1 MRENVSVLTHGSS
14 NPAPDCHGVQS
25 GPGHYRHFSGDVRH
39 QLRDPLRHGDERG
52 RDLPFYSMGRKTSPS
67 GEARSAPR
75 TLDISKVNQERHTWQ
90 RIDTFHTPYGNGQ
103 VEDVGVCNVP
113 PMSPA
118 NHTDQAQA
126 WPVSLEFD
134 ELRLSLRNA
143 VTELKE
149 ELALAVNQTI
159 AELRQDIRAEAASL
173 RQHQALTSTS
183 SKEAENP
190 NSSLAS
196 EVVVQVQSTLEGLF
210 SELGSRQTRTG
221 EEMNLLLQEVKA
233 VGRKMDQAFHTVA
246 AQIAQT
252 SKQLQVTEDTAKVS
266 SDALSK
272 GFDDVKI
279 DLASAT
285 ATLSGL
291 QKQLDLVATTPYK
304 VDVDFSPL
312 MLEIQEVRE
321 KFKILEFPLRSR
333 IPESLSSIEEVLR
346 RFDLGLVLKEVQ
358 QWTAKVDLSP
368 IVQAVGQ
375 VASQSRSDVS
385 ALQQGLRET
394 RGELSTAVEE
404 LTKVRDG
411 LQGQLKT
418 MRDGFSECAKRLD
431 IQGLGSALSRV
442 VDHDLPNVLKVANQQ
457 HDSLQGLTALQ
468 VEVRRVYQELMDFR
482 SADATKILRSVQ
494 QLPVVDLAPVVQAL
508 QDHKRDSHDCFQ
520 KQLEEMQKLR
530 RENDFSEVL
539 AAVQQM
545 DAAKILR
552 TLREN
557 KVSPDDFQFFT
568 EGLRRISEEVRA
580 AKPSRELSQLLDD
593 ITAVK
598 IEVQRQSRRECE
610 LATTIT
616 TLKESG
622 SHQDVSEVHR
632 EVLAVKDSIRS
643 LQRDFRE
650 DRSAVEMN
658 SSGLSRER
666 EEQLIAQVFAA
677 IEDSKKVLS
686 NLDLTPL
693 VSEIAQI
700 RAKVELASALK
711 RKNETMT
718 KSDFAAGLEELRGHF
733 SIVLGSLREVYTLTS
748 VGNEKSL
755 RSLYDVRHPSNPED
769 IEDVLGKL
777 RDAHAL
783 IAQASSRS
791 EEVITKVQEKSGQPR
806 TQSRPSSAREA
817 RVAYSIPSEPITMA
831 VR

>member
-14 NPAPDCHGVQS
+14 NPAPDCYGVQS

-52 RDLPFYSMGRKTSPS
+52 RDLFFYSMGRKTSPS

-75 TLDISKVNQERHTWQ
+75 TLDISKVNQERHNWE
-90 RIDTFHTPYGNGQ
+90 RIDTFHTPFGNGQ

-113 PMSPA
+113 PISPA
-118 NHTDQAQA
+118 NNTDQTQA

-183 SKEAENP
+183 SKEAEHP

-196 EVVVQVQSTLEGLF
+196 EVVVKVQSTLDGL
-210 SELGSRQTRTG
+210 SELGSRQTRIG
-221 EEMNLLLQEVKA
+221 EEMLQEVKA
-233 VGRKMDQAFHTVA
+233 VGRKMDQAFHAVA

-252 SKQLQVTEDTAKVS
+252 SKQLQVTEDTSKASVN
-266 SDALSK
+266 ALSK

-285 ATLSGL
+285 ATLCGL

-312 MLEIQEVRE
+312 MLEIQEVKE
-321 KFKILEFPLRSR
+321 KFKILEFPLQRR
-333 IPESLSSIEEVLR
+333 IPESLSLIEESLR
-346 RFDLGLVLKEVQ
+346 RFDLGLFLKEVQ

-368 IVQAVGQ
+368 IIQAVGQ
-375 VASQSRSDVS
+375 VASQNRSDVS

-411 LQGQLKT
+411 LQGQSKT
-418 MRDGFSECAKRLD
+418 IRDGFSECAKRLD

-442 VDHDLPNVLKVANQQ
+442 ADHDLPNALRAASQQ
-457 HDSLQGLTALQ
+457 NESLQGLSALQ

-482 SADATKILRSVQ
+482 SGDATKILRSVQ
-494 QLPVVDLAPVVQAL
+494 QLPVADLAPVVQAL

-520 KQLEEMQKLR
+520 KQMEEMQKLR

-539 AAVQQM
+539 AAVRQM
-545 DAAKILR
+545 DAAKIQR

-557 KVSPDDFQFFT
+557 KVSPEDFQFLT

-580 AKPSRELSQLLDD
+580 AKSSRELSQLLDD
-593 ITAVK
+593 VTAVK

-650 DRSAVEMN
+650 DRSAAEMK

-666 EEQLIAQVFAA
+666 EEQLVAQVFAA

-686 NLDLTPL
+686 NLDLSPL

-733 SIVLGSLREVYTLTS
+733 SIVLGSLREVYMLTS

-755 RSLYDVRHPSNPED
+755 RSLYDVRHPGNPED

-791 EEVITKVQEKSGQPR
+791 EEVISKVQEKSAQPR